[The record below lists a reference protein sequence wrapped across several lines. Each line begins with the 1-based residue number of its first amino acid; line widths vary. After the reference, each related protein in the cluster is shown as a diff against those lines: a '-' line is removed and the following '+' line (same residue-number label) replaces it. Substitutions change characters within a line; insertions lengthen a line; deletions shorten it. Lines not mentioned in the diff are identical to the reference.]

1 MGEMRRKAI
10 ALKTRN
16 WPRGNVV
23 GRTCRSAPLSRHACV
38 ARDEKPH
45 PLPKSPKRQ
54 KTPGYGL
61 WIGTGCHPIQ
71 GRESGFRVPPSS
83 FCILPSAFIGSD
95 SRIQANQRQSKR
107 IKARI
112 FFLSRQTIK
121 ARPSSVPNP
130 DFRVYKKLPNEPILD
145 FSICLQTKWN
155 IHQVPQTAK
164 KANPFQRR
172 WGERPREPSG
182 FRPPLSSFCIL
193 PSSLVR
199 SSTTRRAP
207 PYPPPSGT

>member
-1 MGEMRRKAI
+1 MGEMRRKTI
-10 ALKTRN
+10 VLKTRN
-16 WPRGNVV
+16 WPRENVLPASCRKTHSPRRHSSLHANSTHRTHFIGNE
-23 GRTCRSAPLSRHACV
+23 CQLF
-38 ARDEKPH
+38 
-45 PLPKSPKRQ
+45 
-54 KTPGYGL
+54 
-61 WIGTGCHPIQ
+61 HPIQ

-155 IHQVPQTAK
+155 IHRVPQTAK